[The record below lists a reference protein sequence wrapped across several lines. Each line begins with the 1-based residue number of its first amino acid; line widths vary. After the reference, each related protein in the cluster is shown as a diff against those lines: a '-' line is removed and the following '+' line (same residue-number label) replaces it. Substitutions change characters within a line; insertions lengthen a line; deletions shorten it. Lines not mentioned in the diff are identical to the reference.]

1 MQINNRL
8 RSWIASQIATAT
20 GCDEG
25 RVSQVKILQ
34 IANQISSQVNGDD
47 DANVSQ
53 AITQVAQSPSGS
65 LYPKQ

>member
-1 MQINNRL
+1 VQINNRL

-47 DANVSQ
+47 ANVSQ

>member
-8 RSWIASQIATAT
+8 RSWIASQIPTAT

-47 DANVSQ
+47 ANVSQ